1 MNAAPDLVF
10 ISNSFVKHL
19 KDNKY
24 VGPNTAN
31 SVGLTKNNL
40 INIYNLVSKKIEFML
55 LLQSEQSRATS
66 AENISQSHRTR
77 LL

>member
-1 MNAAPDLVF
+1 MTAAPDLVF

-40 INIYNLVSKKIEFML
+40 INIYNLVSNKIEFML
-55 LLQSEQSRATS
+55 LLQSEQHQQIILTV
-66 AENISQSHRTR
+66 SQD
-77 LL
+77 

>member
-1 MNAAPDLVF
+1 MTAAPDLVF

-40 INIYNLVSKKIEFML
+40 INIYNLVSKKVEFML
-55 LLQSEQSRATS
+55 LLQSEQS
-66 AENISQSHRTR
+66 NISR
-77 LL
+77 